1 MPEKKPK
8 RYIYGIQKHD
18 SRNLHYDLR
27 LQIPNKKTKCYSWAI
42 PKGIS
47 KEYGKKRLAIYLDDS
62 HKMEWL
68 FYQGK
73 RIGSTKF
80 YDGGKTGYG
89 KGDYTLWDVG
99 EYELIERT
107 EHKFLI
113 HIYGKKIK
121 GLYYIIYAKN
131 IKNNENAWYI
141 FKKVKSKK

>member
-1 MPEKKPK
+1 M
-8 RYIYGIQKHD
+8 D
-18 SRNLHYDLR
+18 
-27 LQIPNKKTKCYSWAI
+27 
-42 PKGIS
+42 
-47 KEYGKKRLAIYLDDS
+47 
-62 HKMEWL
+62 WL

-99 EYELIERT
+99 EYEIIERT

-141 FKKVKSKK
+141 FKKVKPKK